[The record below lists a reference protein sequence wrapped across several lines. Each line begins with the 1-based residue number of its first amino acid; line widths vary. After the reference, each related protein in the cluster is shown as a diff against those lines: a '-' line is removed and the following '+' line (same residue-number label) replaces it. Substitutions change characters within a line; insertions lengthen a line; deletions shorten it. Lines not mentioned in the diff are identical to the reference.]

1 MIYLQIITR
10 TGEQKNNQ
18 QIINHK
24 HIFFLSD
31 EHIT

>member
-18 QIINHK
+18 QILITN
-24 HIFFLSD
+24 IYLFLSD